1 MPSEERVIAVSELVA
16 LSGEDRPARLTCD
29 ERTRKMT
36 GVGGDTDTLEV
47 LLERV
52 ARRDQAAFADF
63 YDATR
68 ARVFGMVLRVLR
80 DPGYSEETTQEVYLQ
95 VWGSAHKFDARQG
108 SALAWVLTL
117 AHRRAVDRV
126 RSEQSGAEREAH
138 YGSISVDSAFDSVSE
153 EVGRR
158 DDRRRVNDCLG
169 SLTELQRRSVELA
182 YYRGF
187 TYTEVAEELSSP
199 LPTVKSRIRD
209 GLKRLKT
216 CLGVTTDGA

>member
-1 MPSEERVIAVSELVA
+1 MLVVDTLA
-16 LSGEDRPARLTCD
+16 LSGGNVPARLFPD
-29 ERTRKMT
+29 ERTEPMT
-36 GVGGDTDTLEV
+36 GVGGHTDTLGE

-52 ARRDQAAFADF
+52 ARQDPTAFAEL

-68 ARVFGMVLRVLR
+68 SRVFGMVLRVLR

-95 VWGSAHKFDARQG
+95 VWRSADRYDPRQG
-108 SALAWVLTL
+108 SALSWIITL

-126 RSEQSGAEREAH
+126 RSEQSGADRESH
-138 YGSISVDSAFDSVSE
+138 YGSTNVDAVFDSVSE
-153 EVGRR
+153 EVTQR
-158 DDRRRVNDCLG
+158 DDRRRVNECLG

-209 GLKRLKT
+209 GLKRLKN
-216 CLGVTTDGA
+216 CLGVTVDG

>member
-1 MPSEERVIAVSELVA
+1 MTLVVDTVA
-16 LSGEDRPARLTCD
+16 LSGGNVQARLSLD
-29 ERTRKMT
+29 ERTEPMT
-36 GVGGDTDTLEV
+36 GVGGHTDTLGE

-52 ARRDQAAFADF
+52 ARQDPTAFAEL

-68 ARVFGMVLRVLR
+68 SRVFGMVLRVLR

-95 VWGSAHKFDARQG
+95 VWRSADKYDPRQG
-108 SALAWVLTL
+108 SALSWIITL

-126 RSEQSGAEREAH
+126 RSEQSGADRESH
-138 YGSISVDSAFDSVSE
+138 YGSTNVDAAFDSVSE
-153 EVGRR
+153 EVTQR
-158 DDRRRVNDCLG
+158 DDRRRVTECLG

-209 GLKRLKT
+209 GLKRLKN
-216 CLGVTTDGA
+216 CLGVTVDG

>member
-1 MPSEERVIAVSELVA
+1 MLVVDTLA
-16 LSGEDRPARLTCD
+16 LSGGNVPARLFPD
-29 ERTRKMT
+29 ERTEPMT
-36 GVGGDTDTLEV
+36 GVGGHTDTLGE

-52 ARRDQAAFADF
+52 ARQDPTAFAEL

-68 ARVFGMVLRVLR
+68 SRVFGMVLRVLR

-95 VWGSAHKFDARQG
+95 VWRSADRYDPRQG
-108 SALAWVLTL
+108 SALSWIITL

-126 RSEQSGAEREAH
+126 RSEQSGADRESH
-138 YGSISVDSAFDSVSE
+138 YGSTNVDAAFDSVSE
-153 EVGRR
+153 EVTQR
-158 DDRRRVNDCLG
+158 DDRRRVNECLG

-209 GLKRLKT
+209 GLKRLKN
-216 CLGVTTDGA
+216 CLGVTVDG

>member
-1 MPSEERVIAVSELVA
+1 MTLVVDTVA
-16 LSGEDRPARLTCD
+16 LSGGKVPARLSPD
-29 ERTRKMT
+29 ERTEPMT
-36 GVGGDTDTLEV
+36 GVGGHTDTLGA

-52 ARRDQAAFADF
+52 ARQDPTAFAEL

-68 ARVFGMVLRVLR
+68 SRVFGMVLRVLR

-95 VWGSAHKFDARQG
+95 VWRSADKYDPHQG
-108 SALAWVLTL
+108 SALSWIITL

-126 RSEQSGAEREAH
+126 RSEQSGADREAH
-138 YGSISVDSAFDSVSE
+138 YGSTNVDAAFDSVSE
-153 EVGRR
+153 EVAQR
-158 DDRRRVNDCLG
+158 DDRRRVNECLG

-209 GLKRLKT
+209 GLKRLKN
-216 CLGVTTDGA
+216 CLGVTVDGE

>member
-1 MPSEERVIAVSELVA
+1 MTGTVA
-16 LSGEDRPARLTCD
+16 LSGGNVPARLAPD
-29 ERTRKMT
+29 ERTEPMT
-36 GVGGDTDTLEV
+36 GVGGHTDTLGD

-52 ARRDQAAFADF
+52 ARQDPTAFAEL

-95 VWGSAHKFDARQG
+95 VWRSAGNFDPRQG
-108 SALAWVLTL
+108 SALAWIITL

-126 RSEQSGAEREAH
+126 RSEQSGADREAH
-138 YGSISVDSAFDSVSE
+138 YGSRNVDAAFDSVSE
-153 EVGRR
+153 EVTQR
-158 DDRRRVNDCLG
+158 DARRRVNDCLG

-187 TYTEVAEELSSP
+187 TYNEVAEELSSP

-209 GLKRLKT
+209 GLKRLKN
-216 CLGVTTDGA
+216 CLGVTVDGE

>member
-1 MPSEERVIAVSELVA
+1 MTLVVDTVA
-16 LSGEDRPARLTCD
+16 LSGGNAQARLSLD
-29 ERTRKMT
+29 ERTEPMT
-36 GVGGDTDTLEV
+36 GVGGHTDTLGE
-47 LLERV
+47 LLGRV
-52 ARRDQAAFADF
+52 ARQDPTAFAEL

-68 ARVFGMVLRVLR
+68 SRVFGMVLRVLR

-95 VWGSAHKFDARQG
+95 VWRSADKYDPRQG
-108 SALAWVLTL
+108 SALSWIITL

-126 RSEQSGAEREAH
+126 RSEQSGADRESQ
-138 YGSISVDSAFDSVSE
+138 YGSTNVDAAFDSVSE
-153 EVGRR
+153 EVAQR
-158 DDRRRVNDCLG
+158 DDRRRVNECLG

-209 GLKRLKT
+209 GLKRLKN
-216 CLGVTTDGA
+216 CLGVTVDG